1 VTDLHWL
8 LPEALGPFPAFLL
21 IIASFFTSAFT
32 AAFGVG
38 GGLAMLALLGILIP
52 VASLIPVHGVIQLG
66 SNTGRAW
73 HQRAEIRFAAA
84 VPFIIGS
91 VAGVALGAALVVQM
105 PDAVLK
111 TLLGL
116 FILVVTWTKIPGF
129 ERLSHAGIAAGG
141 AVIGILTMFVGATGP
156 MMSAFLAQLFPGD
169 RKALIATHAAAMTV
183 QHGLKVVAFIIAGFA
198 FASWL
203 PFLAVMIATGFLGT
217 IFGTR
222 LLGIIPE
229 QKFRFWFRILLTL
242 IALDLARRGIAGL
255 F

>member
-1 VTDLHWL
+1 VTDIHSL
-8 LPEALGPFPAFLL
+8 LPEALGLVPALLL
-21 IIASFFTSAFT
+21 IVASFFTSAFT

-38 GGLAMLALLGILIP
+38 GGLAMLALLGVFIP

-73 HQRAEIRFAAA
+73 HQRAEIRFSAAI
-84 VPFIIGS
+84 PFVMGS
-91 VAGVALGAALVVQM
+91 LAGVAIGAALVVQM

-116 FILVVTWTKIPGF
+116 FILAVTWTKIPGF
-129 ERLSHAGIAAGG
+129 DRLSHAGIAIGG
-141 AVIGILTMFVGATGP
+141 AAIGVLTMFVGATGP
-156 MMSAFLAQLFPGD
+156 MMSAFLAQLYPGD

-183 QHGLKVVAFIIAGFA
+183 QHGMKVIAFIAAGFA
-198 FASWL
+198 FASWI
-203 PFLAVMIATGFLGT
+203 PFLVLMIASGYLGT

-222 LLGIIPE
+222 LLGIISE
-229 QKFRFWFRILLTL
+229 KRFRFWFRILLTL
-242 IALDLARRGIAGL
+242 IAVDLTRRGISGL